1 MVPRDSHGHHEMA
14 SGNIFE
20 VHRPAGVRLQMYLHE
35 RYTLQRIAANLRER
49 FSDRIAALY
58 AFGSRVRGSHDEWS
72 DFDVLVV
79 IRDKN
84 PRIESEIIG
93 MIVDEEIKS
102 GLSFTPV
109 VKDARAFE
117 MEKGFHTPFY
127 ENVTREGVS
136 L

>member
-1 MVPRDSHGHHEMA
+1 
-14 SGNIFE
+14 
-20 VHRPAGVRLQMYLHE
+20 MYLHE
-35 RYTLQRIAANLRER
+35 RDTLQRIAANLRER

-72 DFDVLVV
+72 DFDLLVIV
-79 IRDKN
+79 RDKN
-84 PRIESEIIG
+84 PRVESEIIG
-93 MIVDEEIKS
+93 MIVDEEIES

-117 MEKGFHTPFY
+117 MEKGLHTPFY
-127 ENVTREGVS
+127 ENVTREGVA